1 MEECGYEVNI
11 EDIRRVR
18 AFRTGVGV
26 TGSLHTMFYTEVND
40 EMKVSEGGG
49 IQGEEDIEL
58 FELPVSDI
66 TAFINDESAPK
77 PPGLILAL
85 MWFLYEKD
93 LPAPAASASETK

>member
-49 IQGEEDIEL
+49 IQGEEDIEPHSRPHVVL
-58 FELPVSDI
+58 VRE
-66 TAFINDESAPK
+66 
-77 PPGLILAL
+77 G
-85 MWFLYEKD
+85 
-93 LPAPAASASETK
+93 PASSGCVCVGD